1 MMIGTASIF
10 IICMFG
16 KFLILSLLVLF
27 FQLFSD
33 ISVNMIQFRKST
45 WFLLIL
51 LVPLKAYAIGGGGGG
66 GGASAPF
73 FSHPI
78 LSAIFIACIGAWFIR
93 RKS

>member
-16 KFLILSLLVLF
+16 KLLILSLLVLF
-27 FQLFSD
+27 FNSSD
-33 ISVNMIQFRKST
+33 ISVNMIQFRKIT
-45 WFLLIL
+45 WFVLIL
-51 LVPLKAYAIGGGGGG
+51 LVPLKAYAIGGGG